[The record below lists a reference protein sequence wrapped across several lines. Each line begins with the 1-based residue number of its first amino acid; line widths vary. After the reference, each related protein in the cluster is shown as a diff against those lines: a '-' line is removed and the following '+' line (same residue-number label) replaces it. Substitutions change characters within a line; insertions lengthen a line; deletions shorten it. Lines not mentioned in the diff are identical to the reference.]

1 MYRHDAV
8 VAFAQQLGIHAQEE
22 SDFMWIAE
30 VGLQSPLPP
39 RWTSETDMS
48 TGFIYY
54 IDHDRGA
61 SSWENPLVPYLR
73 RVVEIGR
80 GYLAAPT
87 EDFFEEQKG
96 NVWNQH
102 KAQLV
107 EWHGPFADEQGRQFY
122 MNSTQ
127 GLSSWQDPRVE
138 AQYLFD
144 LECGLLDSLEK
155 VLPGPEPDTPGWGG
169 NDPWRT
175 ENGAEV
181 LTLDAGSFTPRDPN
195 ATPRQAASDEPRGRT
210 AARPKTSARV
220 KVLAQKLTQAEH
232 KSTLE
237 RMTAAANWIHAAQLD
252 DHEAQ
257 RILFNKRAAARRKRR
272 VAIAAAV
279 GVSTQAASKA
289 QRMAMAQRSSFAGQD
304 TPADASAVADL
315 LAEPAAPLA
324 LDMGEPSPPPMAPAL
339 DPGDAALQASH
350 APRQAGQMP
359 LGHEGSGLLSV
370 AERPSGNDPNS
381 LGAFHFQTAAYAE
394 EPFVPG

>member
-22 SDFMWIAE
+22 TDFMWIAE

-87 EDFFEEQKG
+87 EEFFEDQKG

-181 LTLDAGSFTPRDPN
+181 LTLDDPNLTPRDPN
-195 ATPRQAASDEPRGRT
+195 ATPRQATCDDPRGRT
-210 AARPKTSARV
+210 APQARPKTSTRV
-220 KVLAQKLTQAEH
+220 KVLAAKLTQAEH

-272 VAIAAAV
+272 AAIAAAV

-289 QRMAMAQRSSFAGQD
+289 QRMAMAGRSEL
-304 TPADASAVADL
+304 PADISCRSAA
-315 LAEPAAPLA
+315 AEPAAPA
-324 LDMGEPSPPPMAPAL
+324 VLDVGEPSPPPMAPAL
-339 DPGDAALQASH
+339 DPGDAALQALH
-350 APRQAGQMP
+350 APQQAGQMP
-359 LGHEGSGLLSV
+359 LAGHEGGGLLS
-370 AERPSGNDPNS
+370 AGISCGGHDPNS
-381 LGAFHFQTAAYAE
+381 LTAFHFQAANTYAE
-394 EPFVPG
+394 EPLVPG